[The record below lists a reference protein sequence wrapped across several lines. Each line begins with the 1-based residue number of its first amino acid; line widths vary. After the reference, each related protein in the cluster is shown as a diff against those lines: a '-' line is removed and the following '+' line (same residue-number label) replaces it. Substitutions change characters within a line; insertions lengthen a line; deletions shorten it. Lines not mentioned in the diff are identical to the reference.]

1 MFTKSKEKEEKISK
15 NNKKRNIIL
24 IVAGVLL
31 LIVILFLLWFFNRKF
46 EVTFDYNNGTKEEVV
61 YVKYNKTINSKDVKT
76 KEDLGEQFI
85 DWYLIL
91 EEKDGKDVLAD
102 KPYDFKTKIN
112 KNIKLKA
119 VYEGVVETI
128 TVTFDS
134 KGGSNVDAITI
145 NKGTELTLPK
155 DPTYKGYTF
164 KGWVDVNDR
173 PIYDKALLSEDTTLY
188 AKWKKVEQKK
198 ETPKQEKKEVEEKKE
213 PPKQEKKEEPTIE
226 VKPEK
231 ITLSLSRD
239 TIHYN
244 GIKTAKASA
253 KVENATGD
261 VTYSL
266 SNTLCMGIDAKTG
279 VITAKNN
286 GACSKGAA
294 IKVYAKTPSGT
305 TAEQTIYYEKDL
317 ELTSKGESYSKY
329 ASFYG
334 DSDGYY
340 VTANQNVTWDVTL
353 TSSVSYEYTYKDFI
367 SETSTSVKGGYTFDT
382 IVASTGAIS
391 RVSGD
396 VRLHAKTKAEQKF
409 FVDIKMPVA

>member
-1 MFTKSKEKEEKISK
+1 MFTKSEEKEEKTSK

-24 IVAGVLL
+24 IVAGLL
-31 LIVILFLLWFFNRKF
+31 LLMIILFLLWFFNRKF
-46 EVTFDYNNGTKEEVV
+46 DVTFDYNNGTKEEVV

-112 KNIKLKA
+112 KNTKLKA

-155 DPTYKGYTF
+155 NPTYKGYTF
-164 KGWVDVNDR
+164 KGWVDVNNR

-188 AKWKKVEQKK
+188 AKWKKVE
-198 ETPKQEKKEVEEKKE
+198 EKKKT
-213 PPKQEKKEEPTIE
+213 PKQEKKEEPTIE

-317 ELTSKGESYSKY
+317 VLTSKGESYSKY

-334 DSDGYY
+334 DSNDYY
-340 VTANQNVTWDVTL
+340 VTANQNVTWDVTK
-353 TSSVSYEYTYKDFI
+353 TSSESYEYTYKDFI
-367 SETSTSVKGGYTFDT
+367 SKTPTSVKGGYSFDT

-409 FVDIKMPVA
+409 FVDIKRDIN

>member
-1 MFTKSKEKEEKISK
+1 MFTKSKEKEEKTSK

-24 IVAGVLL
+24 IVAGLLL
-31 LIVILFLLWFFNRKF
+31 LIVILFLLWYFNRKF
-46 EVTFDYNNGTKEEVV
+46 DVVFDYNNGKTEEIL
-61 YVKYNKTINSKDVKT
+61 VKYKNSISEKDVVG
-76 KEDLGEQFI
+76 KEKLGEEFLG
-85 DWYLIL
+85 WYLVTID
-91 EEKDGKDVLAD
+91 KDGKEILSSE
-102 KPYDFKTKIN
+102 PFDFTTSIKN
-112 KNIKLKA
+112 NIKLKA
-119 VYEGVVETI
+119 VFKEKEEEPVVKEEKPKKEEKITI
-128 TVTFDS
+128 KFDS
-134 KGGSNVDAITI
+134 NGCSLVSSISLKKGSA
-145 NKGTELTLPK
+145 LTLPK
-155 DPTYKGYTF
+155 NPTRDGYTF
-164 KGWVDVNDR
+164 NEWQTKDGKSVKN
-173 PIYDKALLSEDTTLY
+173 KTKFSSNTTLY
-188 AKWKKVEQKK
+188 AKWTKN
-198 ETPKQEKKEVEEKKE
+198 
-213 PPKQEKKEEPTIE
+213 EEPKIE
-226 VKPEK
+226 EPKPEK

-317 ELTSKGESYSKY
+317 VLTSKGESYSKY

-334 DSDGYY
+334 DSNGYY

-353 TSSVSYEYTYKDFI
+353 TSSVSYEYTYNFI

-396 VRLHAKTKAEQKF
+396 VRLHAKTKAGQKF
-409 FVDIKMPVA
+409 FVDIKREIN

>member
-1 MFTKSKEKEEKISK
+1 MITKSKEKEDKTST

-24 IVAGVLL
+24 IVAGLLL
-31 LIVILFLLWFFNRKF
+31 LIIILFLLWFFNRKF
-46 EVTFDYNNGTKEEVV
+46 EVTFDYNNGTKEEAV

-112 KNIKLKA
+112 KNTKLKA

-155 DPTYKGYTF
+155 NPTYKGYTF

-188 AKWKKVEQKK
+188 AKWKKVEEKK
-198 ETPKQEKKEVEEKKE
+198 ETPKQE
-213 PPKQEKKEEPTIE
+213 QQEEPTIE

-286 GACSKGAA
+286 GACSKGAE

-334 DSDGYY
+334 DSNDYY

-353 TSSVSYEYTYKDFI
+353 TSSVSYEYIYNDFI
-367 SETSTSVKGGYTFDT
+367 SKTSTSVKGGYTFDT

-409 FVDIKMPVA
+409 FVDIKRVIN

>member
-1 MFTKSKEKEEKISK
+1 MEKNKNETKKIK
-15 NNKKRNIIL
+15 L
-24 IVAGVLL
+24 IVLTLLL
-31 LIVILFLLWFFNRKF
+31 LIIIGVISFCIWFFNRKF
-46 EVTFDYNNGTKEEVV
+46 EITFDLNNGTKSDVV
-61 YVKYNKTINSKDVKT
+61 LVKYNKTIDDEDIKGKDK
-76 KEDLGEQFI
+76 LGEKFI
-85 DWYLIL
+85 GWFLVVGQ
-91 EEKDGKDVLAD
+91 KDGEDVLAD
-102 KPYDFKTKIN
+102 KPFDFSTEIKE
-112 KNIKLKA
+112 NIKLKA
-119 VYEGVVETI
+119 VYEGIVEKITI
-128 TVTFDS
+128 KFDT
-134 KGGSNVDAITI
+134 KGGSKISPITI
-145 NKGTELTLPK
+145 NKGEELILPK
-155 DPTYKGYTF
+155 NPTLKGNIF
-164 KGWVDVNDR
+164 KGWVDKNEK
-173 PIYDKALLSEDTTLY
+173 PIYNKALLAEDTTLY
-188 AKWKKVEQKK
+188 AKWEKVKV
-198 ETPKQEKKEVEEKKE
+198 EKKEEPKKE
-213 PPKQEKKEEPTIE
+213 EPKKEEPTIE

-253 KVENATGD
+253 KVENVTGD

-317 ELTSKGESYSKY
+317 KLTSKGESYSKY

-334 DSDGYY
+334 DSNGYY

-353 TSSVSYEYTYKDFI
+353 TSSVNYEYTYKDFI
-367 SETSTSVKGGYTFDT
+367 SKTSTSVKGGYTFDT

-391 RVSGD
+391 RVTGD

-409 FVDIKMPVA
+409 FVDIKNPVA

>member
-1 MFTKSKEKEEKISK
+1 MEKNKNETKKIK
-15 NNKKRNIIL
+15 L
-24 IVAGVLL
+24 IVLTLLL
-31 LIVILFLLWFFNRKF
+31 LIIIGAISFCIWFFNRKF
-46 EVTFDYNNGTKEEVV
+46 EITFDLNNGTKSDVV
-61 YVKYNKTINSKDVKT
+61 LVKYNKTIDDEDIKGKDK
-76 KEDLGEQFI
+76 LGEKFI
-85 DWYLIL
+85 GWFLVVGQ
-91 EEKDGKDVLAD
+91 KDGEDVLAD
-102 KPYDFKTKIN
+102 KPFDFSTEIKE
-112 KNIKLKA
+112 NIKLKA
-119 VYEGVVETI
+119 VYEGIVEKITI
-128 TVTFDS
+128 KFDT
-134 KGGSNVDAITI
+134 KGGSKISPITI
-145 NKGTELTLPK
+145 NKGEVLILPK
-155 DPTYKGYTF
+155 NPTLKENIF
-164 KGWVDVNDR
+164 KGWVDKNEK
-173 PIYDKALLSEDTTLY
+173 PIYNKALLAEDTTLY
-188 AKWKKVEQKK
+188 AKWEKVKV
-198 ETPKQEKKEVEEKKE
+198 EKKEESKKE
-213 PPKQEKKEEPTIE
+213 EPKKEEPTVE

-253 KVENATGD
+253 KVENVTGD

-317 ELTSKGESYSKY
+317 KLTSKGESYSKY

-334 DSDGYY
+334 DSNGYY

-353 TSSVSYEYTYKDFI
+353 TSSVSYEYTYKDFK
-367 SETSTSVKGGYTFDT
+367 SKTPTSVKGGYTFDT

-391 RVSGD
+391 RVTGD

-409 FVDIKMPVA
+409 FVDIKNPVA

>member
-1 MFTKSKEKEEKISK
+1 MLTKSKEKEEKTSK

-24 IVAGVLL
+24 IVVGLLL
-31 LIVILFLLWFFNRKF
+31 LIVILFLLWYFNRKF
-46 EVTFDYNNGTKEEVV
+46 DVVFDYNNGKTEEIL
-61 YVKYNKTINSKDVKT
+61 VKYKNSISEKDVVG
-76 KEDLGEQFI
+76 KEKLGEEFLG
-85 DWYLIL
+85 WYLVTID
-91 EEKDGKDVLAD
+91 KDGKEILSSE
-102 KPYDFKTKIN
+102 PFDFTTSIKN
-112 KNIKLKA
+112 NIKLKA
-119 VYEGVVETI
+119 VFKEKEEEPVVKEEKPKKEEKITI
-128 TVTFDS
+128 KFDS
-134 KGGSNVDAITI
+134 NGGSLVSSISLK
-145 NKGTELTLPK
+145 KGSALTLPK
-155 DPTYKGYTF
+155 NPTRDGYTF
-164 KGWVDVNDR
+164 NEWQTKDGKSVKN
-173 PIYDKALLSEDTTLY
+173 KTKFSSNTTLY
-188 AKWKKVEQKK
+188 AKWTKN
-198 ETPKQEKKEVEEKKE
+198 
-213 PPKQEKKEEPTIE
+213 EEPKIE
-226 VKPEK
+226 EPKPEK

-334 DSDGYY
+334 DSNGYY

-367 SETSTSVKGGYTFDT
+367 SKTSTSVKGGYTFDT

-409 FVDIKMPVA
+409 FVDIKRETN

>member
-1 MFTKSKEKEEKISK
+1 MITKSKEKEDKTST

-24 IVAGVLL
+24 IVAGLLL
-31 LIVILFLLWFFNRKF
+31 LIIILFLLWFFNRKF
-46 EVTFDYNNGTKEEVV
+46 EVTFDYNNGTKEEAV

-112 KNIKLKA
+112 KNTKLKA

-155 DPTYKGYTF
+155 NPTYKGYTF

-188 AKWKKVEQKK
+188 AKWKKVEEKK
-198 ETPKQEKKEVEEKKE
+198 ETPKQEKKEET
-213 PPKQEKKEEPTIE
+213 TIE

-334 DSDGYY
+334 DSNDYY

-353 TSSVSYEYTYKDFI
+353 TSSVSYEYTYNDFI
-367 SETSTSVKGGYTFDT
+367 SKTSTSVKGGYTFDT

-409 FVDIKMPVA
+409 FVDIKRAVN

>member
-1 MFTKSKEKEEKISK
+1 MFTKSKEKEEKTSK

-24 IVAGVLL
+24 IVAGLLL

-119 VYEGVVETI
+119 VYEGVIETI

-164 KGWVDVNDR
+164 KGWVDANDR

-188 AKWKKVEQKK
+188 AKWGK
-198 ETPKQEKKEVEEKKE
+198 VEEKKE
-213 PPKQEKKEEPTIE
+213 IPKQEPPKEETPKQEKKEEPTIE

-334 DSDGYY
+334 DSNGYY

-367 SETSTSVKGGYTFDT
+367 SKTSTSVKGGYTFDT

-409 FVDIKMPVA
+409 FVDIKRDIN

>member
-1 MFTKSKEKEEKISK
+1 MFTKSKEKEEKTSK

-24 IVAGVLL
+24 IVVGLLL

-46 EVTFDYNNGTKEEVV
+46 EVTFDYNNGIKEEVV

-164 KGWVDVNDR
+164 KGWVDANDR

-188 AKWKKVEQKK
+188 AKWGK
-198 ETPKQEKKEVEEKKE
+198 VEEKKE
-213 PPKQEKKEEPTIE
+213 IPKQEPPKEETPKQEKKEEPTIE

-334 DSDGYY
+334 DSNGYY
-340 VTANQNVTWDVTL
+340 VTANQDVTWDVTM
-353 TSSVSYEYTYKDFI
+353 TSSQSYEYTYKDFI
-367 SETSTSVKGGYTFDT
+367 SKTPTSVKGGYTFDT

-409 FVDIKMPVA
+409 FVDIKRDIN

>member
-1 MFTKSKEKEEKISK
+1 MITKSKEKEDKTST

-24 IVAGVLL
+24 IVAGLLL
-31 LIVILFLLWFFNRKF
+31 LIIILFLLWFFNRKF
-46 EVTFDYNNGTKEEVV
+46 EVTFDYNNGTKEEAV
-61 YVKYNKTINSKDVKT
+61 YVKYNKTINSKDVKS

-112 KNIKLKA
+112 KNTKLKA

-155 DPTYKGYTF
+155 NPTYKGYTF

-188 AKWKKVEQKK
+188 AKWKKVEEKK
-198 ETPKQEKKEVEEKKE
+198 ET
-213 PPKQEKKEEPTIE
+213 PKQEKKEEPTIE

-286 GACSKGAA
+286 GACSKGAE

-334 DSDGYY
+334 DSNDYY

-353 TSSVSYEYTYKDFI
+353 TSSVSYEYTYNDFI
-367 SETSTSVKGGYTFDT
+367 SKTSTSVKGGYTFDT

-409 FVDIKMPVA
+409 FVDIKRDIN

>member
-1 MFTKSKEKEEKISK
+1 MEKNKNETKKIK
-15 NNKKRNIIL
+15 L
-24 IVAGVLL
+24 IVLTLLL
-31 LIVILFLLWFFNRKF
+31 LIIIGAISFCIWFFNRKF
-46 EVTFDYNNGTKEEVV
+46 EITFDLNNGTKSDVV
-61 YVKYNKTINSKDVKT
+61 LVKYNKTIDDEDIKGKDK
-76 KEDLGEQFI
+76 LGEKFI
-85 DWYLIL
+85 GWFLVVGQ
-91 EEKDGKDVLAD
+91 KDGEDVLAD
-102 KPYDFKTKIN
+102 KPFDFSTEIKE
-112 KNIKLKA
+112 NIKLKA
-119 VYEGVVETI
+119 VYEGIVEKITI
-128 TVTFDS
+128 KFDT
-134 KGGSNVDAITI
+134 KGGSKISPITI
-145 NKGTELTLPK
+145 NKGEVLILPK
-155 DPTYKGYTF
+155 NPTLKGNIF
-164 KGWVDVNDR
+164 KGWVDKNEK
-173 PIYDKALLSEDTTLY
+173 PIYNKALLAEDTTLY
-188 AKWKKVEQKK
+188 AKWEKVK
-198 ETPKQEKKEVEEKKE
+198 V
-213 PPKQEKKEEPTIE
+213 EKKEEPKKEEPKKEEPTVE

-253 KVENATGD
+253 KVENVTGD

-305 TAEQTIYYEKDL
+305 TAEKTIYYEKDL
-317 ELTSKGESYSKY
+317 VLTSKGESYSKY

-334 DSDGYY
+334 DNNGYY

-353 TSSVSYEYTYKDFI
+353 TSSVSYEYSYKNFI
-367 SETSTSVKGGYTFDT
+367 SKTPTSVKGGYTFDT

-391 RVSGD
+391 RVTGD

-409 FVDIKMPVA
+409 FIDIKKYVA

>member
-1 MFTKSKEKEEKISK
+1 MEKNKNETKKIK
-15 NNKKRNIIL
+15 L
-24 IVAGVLL
+24 IVLTLLL
-31 LIVILFLLWFFNRKF
+31 LIIIGAISFCIWFFNRKF
-46 EVTFDYNNGTKEEVV
+46 EITFDLNNGAKSDVV
-61 YVKYNKTINSKDVKT
+61 LVKYNKTIDDENIKGKDK
-76 KEDLGEQFI
+76 LGEKFI
-85 DWYLIL
+85 GWFLVVGQ
-91 EEKDGKDVLAD
+91 KDGEDVLAD
-102 KPYDFKTKIN
+102 KPFDFSTEIKE
-112 KNIKLKA
+112 NIKLKA
-119 VYEGVVETI
+119 VYEGIVEKITI
-128 TVTFDS
+128 KFDT
-134 KGGSNVDAITI
+134 KGGSKISPITI
-145 NKGTELTLPK
+145 NKGEELILPK
-155 DPTYKGYTF
+155 NPTLKGNIF
-164 KGWVDVNDR
+164 KGWFDKNET
-173 PIYDKALLSEDTTLY
+173 PIYNKALLAEDTTLY
-188 AKWKKVEQKK
+188 AKWEKVK
-198 ETPKQEKKEVEEKKE
+198 V
-213 PPKQEKKEEPTIE
+213 EKKEEPKKEEPKIEEPTVE

-317 ELTSKGESYSKY
+317 KLTSKGESYSKY

-334 DSDGYY
+334 DSNDYY
-340 VTANQNVTWDVTL
+340 VTANQNVTWDVTF
-353 TSSVSYEYTYKDFI
+353 TSSQSFEYTYKDFI
-367 SETSTSVKGGYTFDT
+367 SKTSTSVKGGYTFDT
-382 IVASTGAIS
+382 IVPSTGAIS
-391 RVSGD
+391 KITGD

-409 FVDIKMPVA
+409 FVDIKRDIN

>member
-1 MFTKSKEKEEKISK
+1 MITKSKEKEDKTST

-24 IVAGVLL
+24 IVAGLLL
-31 LIVILFLLWFFNRKF
+31 LIIILFLLWFFNRKF
-46 EVTFDYNNGTKEEVV
+46 VVTFDYNNGTKEETV

-112 KNIKLKA
+112 KNTKLKA

-155 DPTYKGYTF
+155 NPTYKGYTF

-188 AKWKKVEQKK
+188 AKWKKVEEKK
-198 ETPKQEKKEVEEKKE
+198 ET
-213 PPKQEKKEEPTIE
+213 PKQEKKEEPTIE

-334 DSDGYY
+334 DSNGYY

-367 SETSTSVKGGYTFDT
+367 SKTSTSVKGGYTFDT

-409 FVDIKMPVA
+409 FVDIKRDIN

>member
-1 MFTKSKEKEEKISK
+1 MEKNKNETKKIK
-15 NNKKRNIIL
+15 L
-24 IVAGVLL
+24 IVLTLLL
-31 LIVILFLLWFFNRKF
+31 LIIIGAISFCIWFFNRKF
-46 EVTFDYNNGTKEEVV
+46 EITFDLNNGTKSDVV
-61 YVKYNKTINSKDVKT
+61 LVKYNKTIDDEDIKGKDK
-76 KEDLGEQFI
+76 LGEKFI
-85 DWYLIL
+85 GWFLVVGQ
-91 EEKDGKDVLAD
+91 KDGEDVLAD
-102 KPYDFKTKIN
+102 KPFDFSTEIKE
-112 KNIKLKA
+112 NIKLKA
-119 VYEGVVETI
+119 VYEGIVEKITI
-128 TVTFDS
+128 KFDT
-134 KGGSNVDAITI
+134 KGGSKISPITI
-145 NKGTELTLPK
+145 NKGEELILPK
-155 DPTYKGYTF
+155 NPTLNGSIF
-164 KGWVDVNDR
+164 KGWVDKNET
-173 PIYDKALLSEDTTLY
+173 PIYNKALLAEDTTLY
-188 AKWKKVEQKK
+188 AKWEKVK
-198 ETPKQEKKEVEEKKE
+198 V
-213 PPKQEKKEEPTIE
+213 EKKEEPKIEEPKKEEPTVE

-334 DSDGYY
+334 DSNGYY

-367 SETSTSVKGGYTFDT
+367 SKTPTSVKGGYTFDS

-391 RVSGD
+391 KVTGD

-409 FVDIKMPVA
+409 FVDIKNPVA

>member
-1 MFTKSKEKEEKISK
+1 MEKNKNETKKIK
-15 NNKKRNIIL
+15 L
-24 IVAGVLL
+24 IVLTLLL
-31 LIVILFLLWFFNRKF
+31 LIIIGAISFCIWFFNRKF
-46 EVTFDYNNGTKEEVV
+46 EITFDLNNGTKSDVV
-61 YVKYNKTINSKDVKT
+61 LVKYNKTIDDEDIKGKDK
-76 KEDLGEQFI
+76 LGEKFI
-85 DWYLIL
+85 GWFLVVGQ
-91 EEKDGKDVLAD
+91 KDGEDVLAD
-102 KPYDFKTKIN
+102 KPFDFSTEIKE
-112 KNIKLKA
+112 NIKLKA
-119 VYEGVVETI
+119 VYEGIVEKITI
-128 TVTFDS
+128 KFDT
-134 KGGSNVDAITI
+134 KGGSKISPITI
-145 NKGTELTLPK
+145 NKGEELILPK
-155 DPTYKGYTF
+155 NPTLKGNIF
-164 KGWVDVNDR
+164 KGWVDKNEK
-173 PIYDKALLSEDTTLY
+173 PIYNKALLAEDTTLY
-188 AKWKKVEQKK
+188 AKWEKVKV
-198 ETPKQEKKEVEEKKE
+198 EKKEEPKIEE
-213 PPKQEKKEEPTIE
+213 PKKEEPTIE
-226 VKPEK
+226 VKPEN

-253 KVENATGD
+253 KVENVTGD

-317 ELTSKGESYSKY
+317 KLTSKGESYSKY

-334 DSDGYY
+334 DNNGYY

-353 TSSVSYEYTYKDFI
+353 TSSVSYEYSYKNFI
-367 SETSTSVKGGYTFDT
+367 SKTPTSVKGGYTFDT

-391 RVSGD
+391 RVTGD

-409 FVDIKMPVA
+409 FIDIKKYVA

>member
-1 MFTKSKEKEEKISK
+1 MITKSKEKEDKTST

-24 IVAGVLL
+24 IVAGLLL
-31 LIVILFLLWFFNRKF
+31 LIIILFLLWFFNRKF
-46 EVTFDYNNGTKEEVV
+46 EVTFDYNNGTKEETV
-61 YVKYNKTINSKDVKT
+61 YVKYNKTINSKDVKS

-91 EEKDGKDVLAD
+91 EEKDRKDVLAD

-188 AKWKKVEQKK
+188 AKWKKVEEKK
-198 ETPKQEKKEVEEKKE
+198 ETPKETPKE
-213 PPKQEKKEEPTIE
+213 EKKEEPTIE

-253 KVENATGD
+253 KVENSTGD

-334 DSDGYY
+334 DSNGYY

-367 SETSTSVKGGYTFDT
+367 SKTSTSVKGGYTFDT

-409 FVDIKMPVA
+409 FVDIKRDIN

>member
-1 MFTKSKEKEEKISK
+1 MITKSKEKEDKTST

-24 IVAGVLL
+24 IVAGLLL
-31 LIVILFLLWFFNRKF
+31 LIIILFLLWFFNRKF
-46 EVTFDYNNGTKEEVV
+46 EVTFDYNNGTKEEAV

-112 KNIKLKA
+112 KNTKLKA

-155 DPTYKGYTF
+155 NPTYKGYTF

-188 AKWKKVEQKK
+188 AKWKKVEEKK
-198 ETPKQEKKEVEEKKE
+198 ETPKQE
-213 PPKQEKKEEPTIE
+213 QQEEPTIE

-286 GACSKGAA
+286 GACSKGAE

-317 ELTSKGESYSKY
+317 ALIHENTTYTKDDRTSGR
-329 ASFYG
+329 G
-334 DSDGYY
+334 DTFT
-340 VTANQNVTWDVTL
+340 VNANQNVTWNIDVA
-353 TSSVSYEYTYKDFI
+353 VKPSYNYTYNDYKNK
-367 SETSTSVKGGYTFDT
+367 TATSVTGGYKIDS
-382 IVASTGAIS
+382 IVESTGDIS
-391 RVSGD
+391 RITTDVKVS
-396 VRLHAKTKAEQKF
+396 ATTKAGQKISL
-409 FVDIKMPVA
+409 VINQYVA

>member
-1 MFTKSKEKEEKISK
+1 MEKNKNETKKIK
-15 NNKKRNIIL
+15 L
-24 IVAGVLL
+24 IVLTLLL
-31 LIVILFLLWFFNRKF
+31 LIIIGAISFCIWFFNRKF
-46 EVTFDYNNGTKEEVV
+46 EITFDLNNGTKSDVV
-61 YVKYNKTINSKDVKT
+61 LVKYNKTIDDEDIKGKDK
-76 KEDLGEQFI
+76 LGEKFI
-85 DWYLIL
+85 GWYLVVGQ
-91 EEKDGKDVLAD
+91 KDGEDILAD
-102 KPYDFKTKIN
+102 KPFDFSTEIKE
-112 KNIKLKA
+112 NIKLKA
-119 VYEGVVETI
+119 VYEGIVEKITI
-128 TVTFDS
+128 KFDT
-134 KGGSNVDAITI
+134 KGGSKISPITI
-145 NKGTELTLPK
+145 NKGEVLILPK
-155 DPTYKGYTF
+155 NPTLKGSIF
-164 KGWVDVNDR
+164 KGWVDKNEKT
-173 PIYDKALLSEDTTLY
+173 IYNKALLAEDTTLY
-188 AKWKKVEQKK
+188 AKWEKVKV
-198 ETPKQEKKEVEEKKE
+198 EKKEEPKIEE
-213 PPKQEKKEEPTIE
+213 PKKEEPTIE

-305 TAEQTIYYEKDL
+305 TAEKTIYYEKDL
-317 ELTSKGESYSKY
+317 VLTSKGESYSKY

-334 DSDGYY
+334 DNNGYY

-353 TSSVSYEYTYKDFI
+353 TSSVNYEYSYKNFI
-367 SETSTSVKGGYTFDT
+367 SKTPTSVKGGYTFDT

-391 RVSGD
+391 RVTGD

-409 FVDIKMPVA
+409 FIDIKKYVA

>member
-1 MFTKSKEKEEKISK
+1 MITKSKEKEDKTST

-24 IVAGVLL
+24 IVAGLLL
-31 LIVILFLLWFFNRKF
+31 LIIILFLLWFFNRKF
-46 EVTFDYNNGTKEEVV
+46 EVTFDYNNGTKEKAV

-112 KNIKLKA
+112 KNTKLKA

-155 DPTYKGYTF
+155 NPTYKGYTF

-188 AKWKKVEQKK
+188 AKWKKVEEKK
-198 ETPKQEKKEVEEKKE
+198 ETPKQE
-213 PPKQEKKEEPTIE
+213 QQEEPTIE

-266 SNTLCMGIDAKTG
+266 SDTLCMGIDAKTG

-334 DSDGYY
+334 DSNDYY

-353 TSSVSYEYTYKDFI
+353 TSSVSYEYTYNDFI
-367 SETSTSVKGGYTFDT
+367 SKTSTSVKGGYTFDT

-409 FVDIKMPVA
+409 FVDIKRVIN

>member
-1 MFTKSKEKEEKISK
+1 MLTKSKEKEEKTSK

-24 IVAGVLL
+24 IVVGLLL

-46 EVTFDYNNGTKEEVV
+46 EVTFDYNNGIKEEVV

-164 KGWVDVNDR
+164 KGWVDANDR

-188 AKWKKVEQKK
+188 AKWGK
-198 ETPKQEKKEVEEKKE
+198 VEEKKE
-213 PPKQEKKEEPTIE
+213 IPKQEPPKEETPKQEKKEEPTIE

-334 DSDGYY
+334 DSNGYY
-340 VTANQNVTWDVTL
+340 VTANQDVTWDVTM
-353 TSSVSYEYTYKDFI
+353 TSSQSYEYTYKDFI
-367 SETSTSVKGGYTFDT
+367 SKTPTSVKGGYSFDT
-382 IVASTGAIS
+382 IIASSGAIY
-391 RVSGD
+391 RITGD

-409 FVDIKMPVA
+409 FVDIKRDIN

>member
-1 MFTKSKEKEEKISK
+1 MFTKNKEKEEKTSK

-24 IVAGVLL
+24 IVAGLLL

-188 AKWKKVEQKK
+188 AKWKKVE
-198 ETPKQEKKEVEEKKE
+198 EKKKT
-213 PPKQEKKEEPTIE
+213 PKQEKKEEPTIE

-266 SNTLCMGIDAKTG
+266 SDTLCMGIDAKTG

-334 DSDGYY
+334 DSNDYY

-353 TSSVSYEYTYKDFI
+353 TSSESFEYTYKDFI
-367 SETSTSVKGGYTFDT
+367 SKTPTSVKGGYSFDT
-382 IVASTGAIS
+382 IVPSSGAIY
-391 RVSGD
+391 RITGD

-409 FVDIKMPVA
+409 FVDIKRVVN

>member
-1 MFTKSKEKEEKISK
+1 MEKNKNETKKIK
-15 NNKKRNIIL
+15 L
-24 IVAGVLL
+24 IVLTLLL
-31 LIVILFLLWFFNRKF
+31 LIIIGAISFCIWFFNRKF
-46 EVTFDYNNGTKEEVV
+46 EITFDLNNGTKSDVV
-61 YVKYNKTINSKDVKT
+61 LVKYNKTIDDEDIKGKDK
-76 KEDLGEQFI
+76 LGEKFI
-85 DWYLIL
+85 GWFLVVGQ
-91 EEKDGKDVLAD
+91 KDGEDVLAD
-102 KPYDFKTKIN
+102 KPFDFSTEIKE
-112 KNIKLKA
+112 NIKLKA
-119 VYEGVVETI
+119 VYEGIVEKITI
-128 TVTFDS
+128 KFDT
-134 KGGSNVDAITI
+134 KGGSKISPITI
-145 NKGTELTLPK
+145 NKGEVLILPK
-155 DPTYKGYTF
+155 NPTLKENIF
-164 KGWVDVNDR
+164 KGWVDKNEK
-173 PIYDKALLSEDTTLY
+173 PIYNKALLAEDTTLY
-188 AKWKKVEQKK
+188 AKWEKVKV
-198 ETPKQEKKEVEEKKE
+198 EKKEEPKIEE
-213 PPKQEKKEEPTIE
+213 PKKEEPTIE

-305 TAEQTIYYEKDL
+305 TAEKTIYYEKDL
-317 ELTSKGESYSKY
+317 VLTSKGESYSKY

-334 DSDGYY
+334 DNNGYY

-353 TSSVSYEYTYKDFI
+353 TSSVNYEYSYKNFI
-367 SETSTSVKGGYTFDT
+367 SKTPTSVKGGYTFDT

-391 RVSGD
+391 RVTGD

-409 FVDIKMPVA
+409 FIDIKKYVA

>member
-1 MFTKSKEKEEKISK
+1 MFTKSKEKEEKTSK

-24 IVAGVLL
+24 IVAGLLL

-188 AKWKKVEQKK
+188 AKWKKVEEKK
-198 ETPKQEKKEVEEKKE
+198 ETPKQE
-213 PPKQEKKEEPTIE
+213 QQEEPTIE

-317 ELTSKGESYSKY
+317 KLTSKGESYSKY

-334 DSDGYY
+334 DSNDYY

-353 TSSVSYEYTYKDFI
+353 TSSESFEYTYKDFI
-367 SETSTSVKGGYTFDT
+367 SKTPTSVKGGYSFDT
-382 IVASTGAIS
+382 IVPSSGAIY
-391 RVSGD
+391 RITGD

-409 FVDIKMPVA
+409 FVDIKRDIN

>member
-1 MFTKSKEKEEKISK
+1 MFTKSKEKEEKTSK

-24 IVAGVLL
+24 IVAGLLL

-188 AKWKKVEQKK
+188 AKWKKVEEKK
-198 ETPKQEKKEVEEKKE
+198 ETPKET
-213 PPKQEKKEEPTIE
+213 PKQEKKEEPTIE

-334 DSDGYY
+334 DSNGYY

-367 SETSTSVKGGYTFDT
+367 SKTSTSVKGGYTFDT
-382 IVASTGAIS
+382 IVASTGDIS
-391 RVSGD
+391 RVIGD

-409 FVDIKMPVA
+409 FVDIKRDIN

>member
-1 MFTKSKEKEEKISK
+1 MFTKSKEKEEKTSK

-24 IVAGVLL
+24 IVAGLLL

-119 VYEGVVETI
+119 VYEGMVETI

-164 KGWVDVNDR
+164 KGWVDANDR

-188 AKWKKVEQKK
+188 AKWGK
-198 ETPKQEKKEVEEKKE
+198 VEEKKE
-213 PPKQEKKEEPTIE
+213 IPKQEPPKEETPKQEKKEEPTIE

-244 GIKTAKASA
+244 GIKTAQASA

-334 DSDGYY
+334 DSNGYY
-340 VTANQNVTWDVTL
+340 VTANQNVTWDVTM
-353 TSSVSYEYTYKDFI
+353 TSSVSYEYTYKDLI
-367 SETSTSVKGGYTFDT
+367 SKTSTSVKGGYYIDT
-382 IVASTGAIS
+382 IVKSTRTIN
-391 RVSGD
+391 RMSGD

-409 FVDIKMPVA
+409 FVDIKRDIN

>member
-1 MFTKSKEKEEKISK
+1 MEKNKNETKKIK
-15 NNKKRNIIL
+15 L
-24 IVAGVLL
+24 IVLTLLL
-31 LIVILFLLWFFNRKF
+31 LIIIGATSFCIWFFNRKF
-46 EVTFDYNNGTKEEVV
+46 EITFDLNNGAKSDVV
-61 YVKYNKTINSKDVKT
+61 LVKYNKTIDDEDIKGKDK
-76 KEDLGEQFI
+76 LGEKFI
-85 DWYLIL
+85 GWFLVVGQ
-91 EEKDGKDVLAD
+91 KDGEDVLAD
-102 KPYDFKTKIN
+102 KPFDFSTEIKE
-112 KNIKLKA
+112 NIKLKA
-119 VYEGVVETI
+119 VYEGIVEKITI
-128 TVTFDS
+128 KFDT
-134 KGGSNVDAITI
+134 KGGSKISPITI
-145 NKGTELTLPK
+145 NKGEELILPK
-155 DPTYKGYTF
+155 NPTLKGNIF
-164 KGWVDVNDR
+164 KGWFDKNET
-173 PIYDKALLSEDTTLY
+173 PIYNKALLAEDTTLY
-188 AKWKKVEQKK
+188 AKWEKVK
-198 ETPKQEKKEVEEKKE
+198 V
-213 PPKQEKKEEPTIE
+213 EKKEEPKKEESKIEEPTVE

-317 ELTSKGESYSKY
+317 KLTSKGESYSKY

-334 DSDGYY
+334 DSNDYY
-340 VTANQNVTWDVTL
+340 VTANQNVTWDVTF
-353 TSSVSYEYTYKDFI
+353 TSSQSFEYTYKDFI
-367 SETSTSVKGGYTFDT
+367 SKTSTSVKGGYTFDT
-382 IVASTGAIS
+382 IVPSTGAIS
-391 RVSGD
+391 KITGD

-409 FVDIKMPVA
+409 FVDIKRDIN

>member
-1 MFTKSKEKEEKISK
+1 MFTKSKEKEEKTSK

-24 IVAGVLL
+24 IVAGLLL
-31 LIVILFLLWFFNRKF
+31 LIVILFLLLFFNRKF

-164 KGWVDVNDR
+164 KGWVDANDR

-188 AKWKKVEQKK
+188 AKWGK
-198 ETPKQEKKEVEEKKE
+198 VEEKKE
-213 PPKQEKKEEPTIE
+213 IPKQEPPKEETPKQEKKEEPTIE

-367 SETSTSVKGGYTFDT
+367 SKTSTSVKGGYTFDT

-409 FVDIKMPVA
+409 FVDIKRDIN

>member
-1 MFTKSKEKEEKISK
+1 MFTKSEEKEEKTSK

-24 IVAGVLL
+24 IVAGLL
-31 LIVILFLLWFFNRKF
+31 LLMIILFLLWFFNRKF

-102 KPYDFKTKIN
+102 KPYDFKTKIT
-112 KNIKLKA
+112 KNTKLKA

-155 DPTYKGYTF
+155 NPTYKGYTF
-164 KGWVDVNDR
+164 KGWVDVNNR

-188 AKWKKVEQKK
+188 AKWKKVEEKK
-198 ETPKQEKKEVEEKKE
+198 ETPKQEN
-213 PPKQEKKEEPTIE
+213 KEEPTIE

-334 DSDGYY
+334 DSNGYY

-353 TSSVSYEYTYKDFI
+353 TSSVNYEYTYKDFI
-367 SETSTSVKGGYTFDT
+367 SITSTSVKGGYTFDT

-409 FVDIKMPVA
+409 FVDIKMVVN

>member
-1 MFTKSKEKEEKISK
+1 MEKNKNETKKIK
-15 NNKKRNIIL
+15 L
-24 IVAGVLL
+24 IVLTLLL
-31 LIVILFLLWFFNRKF
+31 LIIIGAISFCIWFFNRKF
-46 EVTFDYNNGTKEEVV
+46 EITFDLNNGTKSDVV
-61 YVKYNKTINSKDVKT
+61 LVKYNKTIDDEDIKGKDK
-76 KEDLGEQFI
+76 LGEKFI
-85 DWYLIL
+85 GWFLVVGQ
-91 EEKDGKDVLAD
+91 KDGEDVLAD
-102 KPYDFKTKIN
+102 KPFDFSTEIKE
-112 KNIKLKA
+112 NIKLKA
-119 VYEGVVETI
+119 VYEGIVEKITI
-128 TVTFDS
+128 KFDT
-134 KGGSNVDAITI
+134 KGGSKISPITI
-145 NKGTELTLPK
+145 NKGEVLILPK
-155 DPTYKGYTF
+155 NPTLKENIF
-164 KGWVDVNDR
+164 KGWVDKNEKPVYN
-173 PIYDKALLSEDTTLY
+173 KALLAEDTTLY
-188 AKWKKVEQKK
+188 AKWEKVKV
-198 ETPKQEKKEVEEKKE
+198 EKKEEPKIEE
-213 PPKQEKKEEPTIE
+213 PKKEEPTIE

-253 KVENATGD
+253 KVENVTGD

-334 DSDGYY
+334 DSNGYY

-367 SETSTSVKGGYTFDT
+367 SKTPTSVKGGYTFDS

-391 RVSGD
+391 KVTGD

-409 FVDIKMPVA
+409 FVDIKNPVA

>member
-1 MFTKSKEKEEKISK
+1 MEKNKNETKKIK
-15 NNKKRNIIL
+15 L
-24 IVAGVLL
+24 IVLTLLL
-31 LIVILFLLWFFNRKF
+31 LIIIGAISFCIWFFNRKF
-46 EVTFDYNNGTKEEVV
+46 EITFDLNNGAKSDVV
-61 YVKYNKTINSKDVKT
+61 LVKYNKTIDDEDIKGKDK
-76 KEDLGEQFI
+76 LGEKFI
-85 DWYLIL
+85 GWFLVVGQ
-91 EEKDGKDVLAD
+91 KDGEDVLAD
-102 KPYDFKTKIN
+102 KPFDFSTEIKE
-112 KNIKLKA
+112 NIKLKA
-119 VYEGVVETI
+119 VYEGIVEKITI
-128 TVTFDS
+128 KFDT
-134 KGGSNVDAITI
+134 KGGSKISPITI
-145 NKGTELTLPK
+145 NKGEELILPK
-155 DPTYKGYTF
+155 NPTLKGNIF
-164 KGWVDVNDR
+164 KGWFDKNET
-173 PIYDKALLSEDTTLY
+173 PIYNKALLAEDTTLY
-188 AKWKKVEQKK
+188 AKWEKVK
-198 ETPKQEKKEVEEKKE
+198 V
-213 PPKQEKKEEPTIE
+213 EKKEEPKKEEPKIEEPTVE

-317 ELTSKGESYSKY
+317 KLTSKGESYSKY

-334 DSDGYY
+334 DSNDYY
-340 VTANQNVTWDVTL
+340 VTANQNVTWDVTF
-353 TSSVSYEYTYKDFI
+353 TSSQSFEYTYKDFI
-367 SETSTSVKGGYTFDT
+367 SKTSTSVKGGYTFDT
-382 IVASTGAIS
+382 IVPSTGAIS
-391 RVSGD
+391 KITGD

-409 FVDIKMPVA
+409 FVDIKRDIN

>member
-1 MFTKSKEKEEKISK
+1 ME
-15 NNKKRNIIL
+15 NNKNKKLKIIVL
-24 IVAGVLL
+24 ALLL
-31 LIVILFLLWFFNRKF
+31 LIIIGAISFCIWFFNRKF
-46 EVTFDYNNGTKEEVV
+46 EITFDLNNGTKNDVV
-61 YVKYNKTINSKDVKT
+61 LVKYNKTIDDEDIKGKDK
-76 KEDLGEQFI
+76 LGEKFI
-85 DWYLIL
+85 GWYLVVGQ
-91 EEKDGKDVLAD
+91 KDGEDILAD
-102 KPYDFKTKIN
+102 KPFDFSTEIKE
-112 KNIKLKA
+112 NIKLKA
-119 VYEGVVETI
+119 VYEGIVEKITI
-128 TVTFDS
+128 KFDT
-134 KGGSNVDAITI
+134 KGGSKISPITI
-145 NKGTELTLPK
+145 NKGEELILPK
-155 DPTYKGYTF
+155 NPTLTGSVF
-164 KGWVDVNDR
+164 KGWVDKNET
-173 PIYDKALLSEDTTLY
+173 PIYNKALLAEDTTLY
-188 AKWKKVEQKK
+188 AKWEKVK
-198 ETPKQEKKEVEEKKE
+198 V
-213 PPKQEKKEEPTIE
+213 EKKEEPKIEEPKKEEPKKEEPTVE

-317 ELTSKGESYSKY
+317 KLTSKGESYSKY
-329 ASFYG
+329 ADFYG
-334 DSDGYY
+334 DSNGYY
-340 VTANQNVTWDVTL
+340 VTANQNVTWDVTF
-353 TSSVSYEYTYKDFI
+353 TSSVSYEYTYKNYI
-367 SETSTSVKGGYTFDT
+367 SKTSTSVKGGYTFDT

-391 RVSGD
+391 KVTGD

-409 FVDIKMPVA
+409 FVDIKLPVN

>member
-1 MFTKSKEKEEKISK
+1 MFTKSKEKEEKTSK

-24 IVAGVLL
+24 IVAGLLL

-46 EVTFDYNNGTKEEVV
+46 EVTFDYNNGIKEEVV

-164 KGWVDVNDR
+164 KGWVDANDR

-188 AKWKKVEQKK
+188 AKWGKVEEKK
-198 ETPKQEKKEVEEKKE
+198 EKPKQEKKEVEEKKE
-213 PPKQEKKEEPTIE
+213 TPKQEKKEEPTIE

-239 TIHYN
+239 IIHYN

-334 DSDGYY
+334 DSNGYY

-367 SETSTSVKGGYTFDT
+367 SKTSTSVKGGYTFDT

-409 FVDIKMPVA
+409 FVDIKREIN

>member
-1 MFTKSKEKEEKISK
+1 MFTKSKEKEEKTSK

-24 IVAGVLL
+24 IVAGLLL

-46 EVTFDYNNGTKEEVV
+46 EVTFDYNNGIKEEVV

-188 AKWKKVEQKK
+188 AKWGK
-198 ETPKQEKKEVEEKKE
+198 VEEKKE
-213 PPKQEKKEEPTIE
+213 IPKQEPPKEETPKQEKKEEPTIE

-266 SNTLCMGIDAKTG
+266 SNTLCMDIDAKTG

-334 DSDGYY
+334 DSNGYY

-367 SETSTSVKGGYTFDT
+367 SKTSTSVKGGYTFDT

-409 FVDIKMPVA
+409 FVDIKRDIN

>member
-1 MFTKSKEKEEKISK
+1 MFTKSKEKEEKTSK

-24 IVAGVLL
+24 IVAGLLL

-119 VYEGVVETI
+119 VYEGMVETI

-188 AKWKKVEQKK
+188 AKWGK
-198 ETPKQEKKEVEEKKE
+198 VEEKKE
-213 PPKQEKKEEPTIE
+213 IPKQEPPKEETPKQEKKEEPTIE

-334 DSDGYY
+334 DSNGYY

-367 SETSTSVKGGYTFDT
+367 SKTSTSVKGGYTFDT

-409 FVDIKMPVA
+409 FVDIKRDIN